1 MIRLK
6 CCIFSIKRRRALP
19 TAFFCGKILIK
30 SAEKGKASMKTHCIR
45 LRRGEDLL
53 PAIRQFAEERML
65 EAAVV
70 LSGVGCLSRAVL
82 RDADGRTV
90 RTVEEPCEI
99 LSLTGTVS
107 RQRCHLHIALSRQ
120 GLTAFGG
127 HLMPGCMVNTTCEL
141 ILGELPGWRFG
152 TEQDSETGYD
162 EIVFTEET
170 P

>member
-1 MIRLK
+1 MEKYI
-6 CCIFSIKRRRALP
+6 
-19 TAFFCGKILIK
+19 KIL
-30 SAEKGKASMKTHCIR
+30 
-45 LRRGEDLL
+45 
-53 PAIRQFAEERML
+53 EERARL
-65 EAAVV
+65 SVNWILHDLRADGSLPVDDLGCYYKPIFPLRSAGYTAEAST
-70 LSGVGCLSRAVL
+70 LLRHTMRMFYREDGDL